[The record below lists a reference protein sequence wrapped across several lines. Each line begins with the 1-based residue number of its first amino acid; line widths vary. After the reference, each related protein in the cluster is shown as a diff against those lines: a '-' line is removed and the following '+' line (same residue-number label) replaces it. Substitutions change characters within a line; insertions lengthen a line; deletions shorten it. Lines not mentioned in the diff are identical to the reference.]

1 LGFYTSEDG
10 RSIGVDIKNDLSENV
25 IATGIFSGELQID
38 QANGSQLFNSNSL
51 ANIYVAQFTKCGYI
65 NWEKQIGNGTGNC
78 YVKAL
83 NLDPVSQDVYICGD
97 LSGGVIYFEGM
108 NGSILAIANPSSLY
122 RESFLARL
130 DAATGNCLWVSK
142 IANSPTSSRNIN
154 AEAICVDDNGYAY
167 IFGDYEASN
176 VVFYNSNN
184 LPTLVNVSNLGVGAD
199 NYLVVYD
206 AYGFPMVA
214 ENAIMSTTNNDE
226 AGAVDCYPNSIVYNS
241 ANVLITGSINNS
253 FLGQLWVYDPGG
265 NTLSIESSLS
275 IGAGSMY
282 FGKSVETLPTSASTR
297 HAYIGGW
304 VNLANG
310 GSRPFIGRWELSNS
324 NQILI
329 PFSEQ
334 MSFIN
339 SSYPNENKSTDI
351 DINLTNGDVYFA
363 GLMNMSGAHP
373 LPLGP
378 VIPPQGFVSD
388 DIYLDK
394 FGTIIGDLN
403 PFPNWSAW
411 STTNNCNF
419 GFFND
424 LPAFAISSEND
435 GKAFMTGGFSGYVLN
450 WGPMQGVP
458 VIAGGSTSAYIARVL
473 ENYGNVWIKDK
484 EIQAG
489 FGKESEICIIPNPAH
504 SEIVVNLKNIQEGS
518 KRLRILGTS
527 GVIIKEMGIDSRES
541 NSIRVDIQQ
550 LLPGLYFLEILG
562 EGSRI
567 RAKFSKI

>member
-1 LGFYTSEDG
+1 MMM
-10 RSIGVDIKNDLSENV
+10 
-25 IATGIFSGELQID
+25 
-38 QANGSQLFNSNSL
+38 
-51 ANIYVAQFTKCGYI
+51 
-65 NWEKQIGNGTGNC
+65 QIGNGTGNC

-83 NLDPVSQDVYICGD
+83 NLDPVNQDVYICGD

-142 IANSPTSSRNIN
+142 IANDPTSSRNIN

-167 IFGDYEASN
+167 VFGDYEASN

-184 LPTLVNVSNLGVGAD
+184 MPTLVNVSNLGVGAD

-226 AGAVDCYPNSIVYNS
+226 AGAVDCYPNSIVYSS

-297 HAYIGGW
+297 HAYISGW
-304 VNLANG
+304 ITHSNG
-310 GSRPFIGRWELSNS
+310 GSHPFLARWELSTFNGTV
-324 NQILI
+324 I
-329 PFSEQ
+329 PFSQ
-334 MSFIN
+334 NYGFVN
-339 SSYPNENKSTDI
+339 TTTQRVNKSTDV
-351 DINLTNGDVYFA
+351 DLNLNNGDVYFV
-363 GLMNMSGAHP
+363 GLMNDYGFHP
-373 LPLGP
+373 LNGNLTIPLTGTP
-378 VIPPQGFVSD
+378 SD
-388 DIYLDK
+388 DLFVDK
-394 FGTIIGDLN
+394 FTSVMGILN
-403 PFPNWSAW
+403 PMPLTYAW
-411 STTNNCNF
+411 SDSHNCNF

-435 GKAFMTGGFSGYVLN
+435 GKAFMTGGFSGYLLN

-458 VIAGGSTSAYIARVL
+458 VMAGGSTSAYIARVL
-473 ENYGNVWIKDK
+473 ENYSNVWIKDK
-484 EIQAG
+484 EIQPG
-489 FGKESEICIIPNPAH
+489 FGEESDICIIPNPAH
-504 SEIVVNLKNIQEGS
+504 SEIVVNLKSIQEGS

-527 GVIIKEMGIDSRES
+527 GVIIKEMGIDSWES